1 MPIATARPTTPSIIT
16 TKVPSRPASR
26 VEPPANG
33 WGFDFFKGLAP
44 ALACYT
50 IWGRTCAAAK
60 SSGRL
65 GLVSEY
71 PSRELEMLDQV
82 AKDRE
87 ALELR
92 LSHMAY
98 QDIADIQGVTVPTVR
113 KRIRRAIQAGIPKET
128 RDQARTLEVT
138 RIDRLQRFNELVIQS
153 AATTLAEKFTA
164 QQAWLAASKVRA
176 ALLGLNMPAELEVK
190 YSGALDHEIEA
201 LMVQMGGAP
210 QVVDGEVVDADD

>member
-1 MPIATARPTTPSIIT
+1 MS
-16 TKVPSRPASR
+16 
-26 VEPPANG
+26 
-33 WGFDFFKGLAP
+33 
-44 ALACYT
+44 
-50 IWGRTCAAAK
+50 
-60 SSGRL
+60 
-65 GLVSEY
+65 VSEY
-71 PSRELEMLDQV
+71 PSRELEMIDQV

>member
-1 MPIATARPTTPSIIT
+1 
-16 TKVPSRPASR
+16 
-26 VEPPANG
+26 
-33 WGFDFFKGLAP
+33 
-44 ALACYT
+44 
-50 IWGRTCAAAK
+50 
-60 SSGRL
+60 
-65 GLVSEY
+65 VSEY
-71 PSRELEMLDQV
+71 PSRELEMLDQI

-92 LSHMAY
+92 LRHMGY

-153 AATTLAEKFTA
+153 AATTLAEKLAA

-201 LMVQMGGAP
+201 LMVEMGGQPA
-210 QVVDGEVVDADD
+210 VIDGEVVDADD

>member
-1 MPIATARPTTPSIIT
+1 
-16 TKVPSRPASR
+16 
-26 VEPPANG
+26 
-33 WGFDFFKGLAP
+33 
-44 ALACYT
+44 
-50 IWGRTCAAAK
+50 
-60 SSGRL
+60 
-65 GLVSEY
+65 VSEY

>member
-1 MPIATARPTTPSIIT
+1 MI
-16 TKVPSRPASR
+16 
-26 VEPPANG
+26 
-33 WGFDFFKGLAP
+33 
-44 ALACYT
+44 
-50 IWGRTCAAAK
+50 
-60 SSGRL
+60 
-65 GLVSEY
+65 
-71 PSRELEMLDQV
+71 DQV

-92 LSHMAY
+92 LRHMAY
-98 QDIADIQGVTVPTVR
+98 QDIADVQGVTVPTVR

>member
-1 MPIATARPTTPSIIT
+1 M
-16 TKVPSRPASR
+16 
-26 VEPPANG
+26 
-33 WGFDFFKGLAP
+33 
-44 ALACYT
+44 
-50 IWGRTCAAAK
+50 
-60 SSGRL
+60 
-65 GLVSEY
+65 SEY
-71 PSRELEMLDQV
+71 PSRELEMMDQV

-128 RDQARTLEVT
+128 RDQARSLEVT

-201 LMVQMGGAP
+201 LMVQMGGTP

>member
-1 MPIATARPTTPSIIT
+1 
-16 TKVPSRPASR
+16 
-26 VEPPANG
+26 
-33 WGFDFFKGLAP
+33 
-44 ALACYT
+44 
-50 IWGRTCAAAK
+50 
-60 SSGRL
+60 
-65 GLVSEY
+65 VSEY
-71 PSRELEMLDQV
+71 PSRELEMLDQI

-92 LSHMAY
+92 LRHMGY

-153 AATTLAEKFTA
+153 AATTLAEKLAA

-176 ALLGLNMPAELEVK
+176 ALLGLNMPSELEVK

-201 LMVQMGGAP
+201 LMVEMGGQPA
-210 QVVDGEVVDADD
+210 VIDGEVVDADD

>member
-1 MPIATARPTTPSIIT
+1 
-16 TKVPSRPASR
+16 
-26 VEPPANG
+26 
-33 WGFDFFKGLAP
+33 
-44 ALACYT
+44 
-50 IWGRTCAAAK
+50 
-60 SSGRL
+60 
-65 GLVSEY
+65 VSEY
-71 PSRELEMLDQV
+71 PSRELEMLDQI

-92 LSHMAY
+92 LRHMGY

-153 AATTLAEKFTA
+153 AATTLAEKLA
-164 QQAWLAASKVRA
+164 AKQAWLAASKVRA

-201 LMVQMGGAP
+201 LMVEMGGQPA
-210 QVVDGEVVDADD
+210 VIDGEVVDADD

>member
-1 MPIATARPTTPSIIT
+1 M
-16 TKVPSRPASR
+16 
-26 VEPPANG
+26 
-33 WGFDFFKGLAP
+33 
-44 ALACYT
+44 
-50 IWGRTCAAAK
+50 
-60 SSGRL
+60 
-65 GLVSEY
+65 SEY

-87 ALELR
+87 ALEYRLR
-92 LSHMAY
+92 HLSY
-98 QDIADIQGVTVPTVR
+98 QDIADVQGVTVPTVR

-153 AATTLAEKFTA
+153 AATTLAEKLAA

-210 QVVDGEVVDADD
+210 AVLDGEVVDADD

>member
-1 MPIATARPTTPSIIT
+1 M
-16 TKVPSRPASR
+16 
-26 VEPPANG
+26 
-33 WGFDFFKGLAP
+33 
-44 ALACYT
+44 
-50 IWGRTCAAAK
+50 
-60 SSGRL
+60 
-65 GLVSEY
+65 SEY
-71 PSRELEMLDQV
+71 PSRELEMIDQV

-128 RDQARTLEVT
+128 RDQARSLEVT

-201 LMVQMGGAP
+201 LMVQMGGTP

>member
-1 MPIATARPTTPSIIT
+1 
-16 TKVPSRPASR
+16 
-26 VEPPANG
+26 
-33 WGFDFFKGLAP
+33 
-44 ALACYT
+44 
-50 IWGRTCAAAK
+50 
-60 SSGRL
+60 
-65 GLVSEY
+65 VSEY
-71 PSRELEMLDQV
+71 PSRELEMIDQV

-128 RDQARTLEVT
+128 RDQARSLEVT

-201 LMVQMGGAP
+201 LMVQMGGTP

>member
-1 MPIATARPTTPSIIT
+1 VS
-16 TKVPSRPASR
+16 
-26 VEPPANG
+26 
-33 WGFDFFKGLAP
+33 
-44 ALACYT
+44 
-50 IWGRTCAAAK
+50 
-60 SSGRL
+60 
-65 GLVSEY
+65 VSEY
-71 PSRELEMLDQV
+71 PSRELEMIDQV

-201 LMVQMGGAP
+201 LMVAMGGTP
-210 QVVDGEVVDADD
+210 EVVDGEVVDADD

>member
-1 MPIATARPTTPSIIT
+1 MS
-16 TKVPSRPASR
+16 
-26 VEPPANG
+26 
-33 WGFDFFKGLAP
+33 
-44 ALACYT
+44 
-50 IWGRTCAAAK
+50 
-60 SSGRL
+60 
-65 GLVSEY
+65 VSEY
-71 PSRELEMLDQV
+71 PSRELEMIDQV

-201 LMVQMGGAP
+201 LMVAMGGTP
-210 QVVDGEVVDADD
+210 EVVDGEVVDADD

>member
-1 MPIATARPTTPSIIT
+1 
-16 TKVPSRPASR
+16 
-26 VEPPANG
+26 
-33 WGFDFFKGLAP
+33 
-44 ALACYT
+44 
-50 IWGRTCAAAK
+50 
-60 SSGRL
+60 
-65 GLVSEY
+65 VSEY
-71 PSRELEMLDQV
+71 PSRELEMIDQV

>member
-1 MPIATARPTTPSIIT
+1 M
-16 TKVPSRPASR
+16 
-26 VEPPANG
+26 
-33 WGFDFFKGLAP
+33 
-44 ALACYT
+44 
-50 IWGRTCAAAK
+50 
-60 SSGRL
+60 
-65 GLVSEY
+65 GLVAEY
-71 PSRELEMLDQV
+71 PSRELELMDQV

-87 ALELR
+87 ALDLR
-92 LSHMAY
+92 LRHFAY

-153 AATTLAEKFTA
+153 SATTLAEKLQA
-164 QQAWLAASKVRA
+164 QAAWLAASKARA

-201 LMVQMGGAP
+201 LMVQMGGNSLP
-210 QVVDGEVVDADD
+210 EVVDGEVVDADD

>member
-1 MPIATARPTTPSIIT
+1 M
-16 TKVPSRPASR
+16 
-26 VEPPANG
+26 
-33 WGFDFFKGLAP
+33 
-44 ALACYT
+44 
-50 IWGRTCAAAK
+50 
-60 SSGRL
+60 
-65 GLVSEY
+65 SEY
-71 PSRELEMLDQV
+71 PSRELEMLDQI

-92 LSHMAY
+92 LRHMGY

-153 AATTLAEKFTA
+153 AATTLAEKLAA

-201 LMVQMGGAP
+201 LMVEMGGQPA
-210 QVVDGEVVDADD
+210 VIDGEVVDADD